1 MKWVHGQTLKL
12 LSCAADLLSGYSSV
26 DGVHMRREGKGRKS
40 VDFFLAVSKLF
51 KTIKII
57 FFMW

>member
-1 MKWVHGQTLKL
+1 MKYIHGQTLKM
-12 LSCAADLLSGYSSV
+12 LSCAADLLCYSAV

-51 KTIKII
+51 KTMK
-57 FFMW
+57 